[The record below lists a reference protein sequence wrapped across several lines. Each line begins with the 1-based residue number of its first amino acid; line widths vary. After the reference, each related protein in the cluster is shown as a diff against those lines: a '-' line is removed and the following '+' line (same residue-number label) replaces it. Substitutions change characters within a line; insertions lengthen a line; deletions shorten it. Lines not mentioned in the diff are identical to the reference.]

1 MRVLRRSAQG
11 FTLIELLIASTL
23 LLIMLIAA
31 HQALVLATR
40 YHQKLRDSS
49 QIQQETM
56 TVLRKLERSIRNAS
70 VESMTVYEDGRAL
83 VFLSAETDEG
93 PFDTGTNGAARWRR
107 YVCFYLEGDE
117 PLYTLVRK
125 EQKVSLTDIPPSM
138 PDVATIRTDTS
149 WTRSELSRQVRDI
162 RFFDGVTTTISLETQ
177 SPAQLSNGLNV
188 TTQIHIR
195 TVVQ

>member
-1 MRVLRRSAQG
+1 V
-11 FTLIELLIASTL
+11 ELLIASTL
-23 LLIMLIAA
+23 MLLMLIAA

-56 TVLRKLERSIRNAS
+56 AVLRKLERSIRNAS
-70 VESMTVYEDGRAL
+70 VESMTTSVDGRAL
-83 VFLSAETDEG
+83 IFLSAETDEG
-93 PFDTGTNGAARWRR
+93 PFDTASDGAARWRR
-107 YVCFYLEGDE
+107 YVCYYLEGQE

-125 EQKVSLTDIPPSM
+125 EQKVSLSDVPPTM
-138 PDVATIRTDTS
+138 PDIEAVKSDGG
-149 WTRSELSRQVRDI
+149 WTRSELSRQVKDI
-162 RFFDGVTTTISLETQ
+162 RFSDGVTTTVSVETQ